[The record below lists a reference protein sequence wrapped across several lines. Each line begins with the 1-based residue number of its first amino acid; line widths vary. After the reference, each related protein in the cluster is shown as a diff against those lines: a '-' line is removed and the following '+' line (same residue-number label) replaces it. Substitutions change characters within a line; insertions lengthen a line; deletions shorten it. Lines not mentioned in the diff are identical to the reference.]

1 MRALLLL
8 ACSGCIIGEPQG
20 APQWWTPQL
29 GGTVEDVVAGDLDA
43 DGATDIVVMMSG
55 TVAQAGLYL
64 LDGDVDL
71 QWNATDNVLTFS
83 RFVPMPLVRPVG
95 AYLEAGAAPSLYLAT
110 GEELLTVTQ
119 LSNTL
124 ETVESTETTVGGSGV
139 AWVRPIAFP
148 GNQPHTAISNGSSI
162 DHVEADLGSPRPLPA
177 PDSPTWDLAQT
188 VTSYTEGSS
197 TFAVV
202 ATAAT
207 IYRAMIP
214 TTPGSPFAWQAVRT
228 GAPWLGQTAHDF
240 DGDGRAE
247 IVGFDL
253 AAHKVCVVDIATP
266 TIPVAAPSCI
276 QLSSTF
282 TGTDVTIIA
291 GQNLSMD
298 PALDLL
304 VIQAS
309 GTETNYSLADGVAY
323 ANGSFT
329 AASDLAIP
337 FPGPARGH
345 SVIATPGLG
354 IPVSVL
360 TFGADGTAVCALGP
374 C

>member
-29 GGTVEDVVAGDLDA
+29 GGTVEEVVAGDLDG

-55 TVAQAGLYL
+55 TERQAGLYL
-64 LDGDVDL
+64 IDGDVDL
-71 QWNATDNVLTFS
+71 EWNATENVLSFS
-83 RFVPMPLVRPVG
+83 RFVSMPLVRPVG
-95 AYLEAGAAPSLYLAT
+95 AYAETGAAPRIYLAT
-110 GEELLTVTQ
+110 GEEVLTVTE

-124 ETVESTETTVGGSGV
+124 ERLEVTETSVGGGGM

-148 GNQPHTAISNGSSI
+148 GGQAHKAISNGSTI
-162 DHVEADLGSPRPLPA
+162 EHVDPMLGSPRPLPA
-177 PDSPTWDLAQT
+177 PESPAWEIAQT
-188 VTSYTEGSS
+188 VTSYSES
-197 TFAVV
+197 TTTIVVV
-202 ATAAT
+202 ATAKT
-207 IYRAMIP
+207 IYRAVIP
-214 TTPGSPFAWQAVRT
+214 TTPGSPFAWEVVRT

-247 IVGFDL
+247 IVGFDV
-253 AAHKVCVVDIATP
+253 ASHEVCVVDVATS
-266 TIPVAAPSCI
+266 TIPVATPSCI
-276 QLSSTF
+276 QLGSTF

-298 PALDLL
+298 PGPDLL

-309 GTETNYSLADGVAY
+309 GTETNYSLADDVEY
-323 ANGSFT
+323 TNGTITSV
-329 AASDLAIP
+329 SNLAIP
-337 FPGPARGH
+337 FAGPARGH

-360 TFGADGTAVCALGP
+360 TFGVDGTAVCALGP